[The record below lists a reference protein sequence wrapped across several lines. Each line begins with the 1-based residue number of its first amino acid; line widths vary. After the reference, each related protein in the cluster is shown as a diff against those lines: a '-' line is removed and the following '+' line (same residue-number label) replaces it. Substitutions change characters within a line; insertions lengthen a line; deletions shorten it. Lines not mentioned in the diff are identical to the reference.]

1 MGCWFEDDDKR
12 RIKLG
17 QLFLN
22 NLLRIKENNNIKA
35 LTVDIFGFLCLIFH
49 LQRYKNGR
57 HNHE

>member
-35 LTVDIFGFLCLIFH
+35 LTVDSFGVSLFDISLTMI
-49 LQRYKNGR
+49 
-57 HNHE
+57 

>member
-35 LTVDIFGFLCLIFH
+35 LTVDSFRVSLFDISLTMI
-49 LQRYKNGR
+49 
-57 HNHE
+57 